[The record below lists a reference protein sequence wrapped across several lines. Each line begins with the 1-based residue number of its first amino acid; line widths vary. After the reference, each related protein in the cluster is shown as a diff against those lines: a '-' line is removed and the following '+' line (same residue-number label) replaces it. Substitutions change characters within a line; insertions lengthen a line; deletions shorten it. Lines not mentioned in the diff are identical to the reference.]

1 MEAGFKVFG
10 EASVAI
16 EPSESTLDNPAP
28 RQDDKAAD
36 GIGTLDDLDS
46 PLADFGESG
55 VELGAAVGAVGKDM
69 SQLRMETSDRGQ
81 DQWCATWMSAS
92 WTTAATSRPLVSG
105 EHVALT
111 ALDLLAGV
119 VTHLV
124 VSAAPFSA
132 DLTD

>member
-1 MEAGFKVFG
+1 LEAGFKVFG

-16 EPSESTLDNPAP
+16 EPSESPLDDPAP

-36 GIGTLDDLDS
+36 GIGTLDDLDG
-46 PLADFGESG
+46 PVADFVESG

-69 SQLRMETSDRGQ
+69 PQPRMEISDLGQ
-81 DQWCATWMSAS
+81 DQWCAIAILDVGFMDNSGDQQA
-92 WTTAATSRPLVSG
+92 VGVG

-119 VTHLV
+119 VTARTGGLGGL
-124 VSAAPFSA
+124 
-132 DLTD
+132 D